1 MQEISSIKNLHL
13 SNLRV
18 LVRVDFNVPLDSKG
32 NVTDIT
38 RLLGVVPTVKYLLEH
53 NAKIIL
59 ISHLGRPNGKK
70 DSSLSL
76 EPVAKSFSQII
87 GQEVH
92 FIPDCIGSRVQRAI
106 TTMNPGEIILLENLR
121 FYPQE
126 ETNDMEFAEQIASLA
141 DVYINDA
148 FGTAHRA
155 HASTVAVPELMR
167 VRAAGFLML
176 KEIEFLGKKTMK
188 PERPFVV
195 ILGGAKVSDK
205 INVINTLLNKADV
218 MLIGGAMA
226 YTFALAKGLKV
237 GKSLVEPD
245 KVEVAKECL
254 KKAEEKKVKFLLP
267 IDTLITDHLDF
278 KAGKVG
284 QLKVVEGD
292 IPEGWE
298 GIDIGPKTIDLFA
311 KEIVLGKTI
320 LWNGPMGIFEIKDS
334 AKGTNEIAKAVSEF
348 KGISIVGGGDSIK
361 AINESGYANKIS
373 FISTGGGATLEFLEG
388 IELPGL
394 KVLEKPTEIEN

>member
-1 MQEISSIKNLHL
+1 MQHVSSIKDIHL

-38 RLLGVVPTVKYLLEH
+38 RLLAAVPTVKYLLEH
-53 NAKIIL
+53 DAKVIL
-59 ISHLGRPNGKK
+59 ISHLGRPKGKE

-76 EPVAKSFSQII
+76 EPIADAFSKII
-87 GQEVH
+87 GQPVTFVH
-92 FIPDCIGSRVQRAI
+92 DCVGPKVQLAVS
-106 TTMNPGEIILLENLR
+106 TMPSNSIFLLENLR

-126 ETNDMEFAEQIASLA
+126 EANDPVFAEQLASLA

-155 HASTVAVPELMR
+155 HASTVGVPELMR
-167 VRAAGFLML
+167 VRGAGLLML
-176 KEIEFLGKKTMK
+176 KEIEYLGEKTK
-188 PERPFVV
+188 HPERPFVV

-205 INVINTLLNKADV
+205 INVINALLDKADTV
-218 MLIGGAMA
+218 LIGGAMA
-226 YTFALAKGLKV
+226 YTFALAQGQTI
-237 GKSLVEPD
+237 GNSLAEPD
-245 KVEVAKECL
+245 KIDVAKECL
-254 KKAEEKKVKFLLP
+254 KKAERKGVKFLLP
-267 IDTLITDHLDF
+267 LDTLITDHLDF

-284 QLKVVEGD
+284 QLKVVEKD

-298 GIDIGPKTIDLFA
+298 GIDIGPKTSSLFE
-311 KEIVLGKTI
+311 KEIASAKTI
-320 LWNGPMGIFEIKDS
+320 LWNGPMGIFEIADS
-334 AKGTNEIAKAVSEF
+334 AKGTNAIAQAISKSNA
-348 KGISIVGGGDSIK
+348 ISIVGGGDSIK
-361 AINESGYANKIS
+361 AINDSGYANKIS

-394 KVLEKPTEIEN
+394 KALLK